1 MESVTHTQV
10 TLRLFLIAFEIEVNG
25 HALLIV
31 VPRYVSEISI
41 NLQQVYMKLLGVLL
55 VVNNGYVKLAQKCN
69 IADFISKLMK
79 MGAVHMVDLWF
90 FFCVLCV
97 YV

>member
-41 NLQQVYMKLLGVLL
+41 NLQVTSVYETAGGV
-55 VVNNGYVKLAQKCN
+55 VSGE
-69 IADFISKLMK
+69 
-79 MGAVHMVDLWF
+79 
-90 FFCVLCV
+90 
-97 YV
+97 

>member
-41 NLQQVYMKLLGVLL
+41 NLQVTTSVYETAGGV
-55 VVNNGYVKLAQKCN
+55 VSGE
-69 IADFISKLMK
+69 
-79 MGAVHMVDLWF
+79 
-90 FFCVLCV
+90 
-97 YV
+97 